1 MFLLIAVIFWLTPM
15 VWNLPLLFLVVDVVN
30 ALGLDVCKGA
40 FLLIVLMILIVV
52 MISGKIQ
59 GVLGGLLER

>member
-1 MFLLIAVIFWLTPM
+1 M